1 MWKLLASQYSFHHFI
16 YLFMH
21 LVEVIFSFALLN
33 LFVSFVFAL
42 LKFVGWCNKKEKN
55 KNKKQEKE
63 KEVRGL

>member
-21 LVEVIFSFALLN
+21 LVEVILVLRYLIY
-33 LFVSFVFAL
+33 LFILFFAL